1 MITSYDELPPHFK
14 ELYKSLP
21 PRLDI
26 PRACE
31 VSQSSR
37 AILYE
42 KFGSGRVIAVKDGG
56 KTLADTLSLLLD
68 LVNLPPAHIAPPKR
82 KSAAMADSAATEPR
96 RKRPPVPAPKAATAP
111 PPQRGRPR
119 VQSAGEADGAQKVR
133 VEAATK

>member
-68 LVNLPPAHIAPPKR
+68 LVNWSGYSGSHVKQTKMPGQET
-82 KSAAMADSAATEPR
+82 AT
-96 RKRPPVPAPKAATAP
+96 
-111 PPQRGRPR
+111 
-119 VQSAGEADGAQKVR
+119 
-133 VEAATK
+133 